1 MKRLS
6 LISLC
11 FCLMLVSCWN
21 GDKHKYLYF
30 DPYVNNASDYQLAKA
45 IEKNNLKKIDSIIQN
60 DKSIIDRSY
69 STRYYSVLHF
79 AVELERDE
87 AARELLKNGFNPNVE
102 TLNGE
107 TPLHIAAGF
116 PQIVSYNSY
125 RNTKLIDALLDYGAD
140 TELLY
145 SYQSISNLRPVPLT
159 PLMMS
164 IKNSLSMSPTDP
176 FYSLLPDTKSG
187 ETLEESLERRR
198 KYVSLEKTKVL
209 VEKGKADVNHKTK
222 YGITAAILALYYGEI
237 EKAHYLIV
245 QHKANVTDDFFLTE
259 ENYIDGIPTKPVE
272 LLRKLDYPKDS
283 VEQKLKLEIIE
294 EFKNQGVDYY
304 AQPESYM

>member
-1 MKRLS
+1 
-6 LISLC
+6 
-11 FCLMLVSCWN
+11 MLVSCWN

-45 IEKNNLKKIDSIIQN
+45 IKNNNLKKIDSILQN

-125 RNTKLIDALLDYGAD
+125 SNTKLIDALLDYGAD

-187 ETLEESLERRR
+187 ETLLERRR
-198 KYVSLEKTKVL
+198 NYVSLEKTIML

-259 ENYIDGIPTKPVE
+259 ENYIDGIPTKPLE
-272 LLRKLDYPKDS
+272 LLRKLDYPEDS
-283 VEQKLKLEIIE
+283 AENKLKLEIIE

-304 AQPESYM
+304 AQSVSYL

>member
-11 FCLMLVSCWN
+11 FCLMFVSCRN
-21 GDKHKYLYF
+21 GDKQKTLYF
-30 DPYVNNASDYQLAKA
+30 DPFVNTPSDYKLAKA
-45 IEKNNLKKIDSIIQN
+45 IKNINLKKIDSILQN

-79 AVELERDE
+79 AVELERAE

-187 ETLEESLERRR
+187 ETLLERRR
-198 KYVSLEKTKVL
+198 NYVSLEKTKML
-209 VEKGKADVNHKTK
+209 VEKGNADVNHKTK

-259 ENYIDGIPTKPVE
+259 ENYIDGIPTKPLE
-272 LLRKLDYPKDS
+272 LLRKLDFPENSIEY
-283 VEQKLKLEIIE
+283 KLKLEIIE

-304 AQPESYM
+304 AQSVSYL

>member
-1 MKRLS
+1 M
-6 LISLC
+6 
-11 FCLMLVSCWN
+11 
-21 GDKHKYLYF
+21 
-30 DPYVNNASDYQLAKA
+30 Q
-45 IEKNNLKKIDSIIQN
+45 
-60 DKSIIDRSY
+60 
-69 STRYYSVLHF
+69 SV
-79 AVELERDE
+79 
-87 AARELLKNGFNPNVE
+87 
-102 TLNGE
+102 
-107 TPLHIAAGF
+107 F
-116 PQIVSYNSY
+116 PE
-125 RNTKLIDALLDYGAD
+125 NTKLIDALLDYGAD

-187 ETLEESLERRR
+187 ETLLERRR
-198 KYVSLEKTKVL
+198 NYVSLEKTKML
-209 VEKGKADVNHKTK
+209 VEKGNADVNHKTK
-222 YGITAAILALYYGEI
+222 YGITATILALYYGEI

-272 LLRKLDYPKDS
+272 LLKKLDYPEDS

-304 AQPESYM
+304 AQSDSYL